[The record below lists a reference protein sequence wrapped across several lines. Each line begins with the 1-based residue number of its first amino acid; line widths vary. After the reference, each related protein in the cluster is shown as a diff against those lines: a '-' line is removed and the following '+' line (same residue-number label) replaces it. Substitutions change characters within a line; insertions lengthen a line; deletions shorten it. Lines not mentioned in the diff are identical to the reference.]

1 MFASTSDIARL
12 WRNLTAEELERAE
25 AVIEAVSDALRLEA
39 RKVGKDLD
47 KMALDPV
54 FANVLTSVV
63 VDITARVLATNT
75 EHEPISQLSQSAL
88 GYSQTQTYLVPG
100 GGIFIKNSELARL
113 GLKTQRIGTLE
124 VYSDD

>member
-47 KMALDPV
+47 EMALDPV

-100 GGIFIKNSELARL
+100 GGIFIKNAELARL

>member
-47 KMALDPV
+47 EMALDPV

>member
-25 AVIEAVSDALRLEA
+25 AVIGAVSDALRLEA

-47 KMALDPV
+47 EMALDPV

-100 GGIFIKNSELARL
+100 GGIFIKNAELARL

-124 VYSDD
+124 VYGDD

>member
-47 KMALDPV
+47 EMALDPV

-100 GGIFIKNSELARL
+100 GGIFIKNAELARL

-124 VYSDD
+124 VYGDD